1 MVNLLVLLIAFWNY
15 PLPGTLEGEKR
26 EVLMWVG
33 KWGKDKSLKIKV
45 LYPVSV
51 WKKVNVSSRQG
62 SLPVLLILSFLTS

>member
-33 KWGKDKSLKIKV
+33 KWGKDKS
-45 LYPVSV
+45 
-51 WKKVNVSSRQG
+51 
-62 SLPVLLILSFLTS
+62 